1 MRPQEHVPVF
11 PRNHYSPGTREEPGE
26 FTVYCS
32 CDGWEFHSI
41 ESGTSGLDTD
51 FWPDFNAHAQEEA
64 YE

>member
-32 CDGWEFHSI
+32 CDGWEFFSQA
-41 ESGTSGLDTD
+41 SAGGGCDTD
-51 FWPDFNAHAQEEA
+51 WGPDFEAHQTEEA
-64 YE
+64 FD